1 MKFVTSLAALLLCL
15 NLAGCKNDA
24 EKQMSELTDKQKE
37 VVTVLKGVTDKDSA
51 KAANTKLK
59 AIAKDMSAIL
69 ERAKTTNPSA
79 DEQKRLIEKYRPAQE
94 QAAKD
99 IQAEG
104 QRIGKI
110 PGGAGLELM
119 EGLLEVGSVG
129 MKARK

>member
-1 MKFVTSLAALLLCL
+1 MKYITSLATLLLIL

-24 EKQMSELTDKQKE
+24 EKQMSDLTDKQKE
-37 VVTVLKGVTDKDSA
+37 VVSVLKSVTDKDSA
-51 KAANTKLK
+51 KAADVKLK

-79 DEQKRLIEKYRPAQE
+79 DEQKRLIEKYKPEQE

-99 IQAEG
+99 IQTEA

-110 PGGAGLELM
+110 PGAGLELM
-119 EGLLEVGSVG
+119 DGLMEVGSVG
-129 MKARK
+129 MKARAR

>member
-1 MKFVTSLAALLLCL
+1 MKLITSLATLLLCL
-15 NLAGCKNDA
+15 HLTGCKNDA

-37 VVTVLKGVTDKDSA
+37 VVTVLKSVTDKDSA

-69 ERAKTTNPSA
+69 ERAKTTHPSA
-79 DEQKRLIEKYRPAQE
+79 DEQKRLIEKYKPEQE

-99 IQAEG
+99 IQTEA

-110 PGGAGLELM
+110 QGGAGLELM
-119 EGLLEVGSVG
+119 EGLMAIGSVG
-129 MKARK
+129 MNARK